1 MTYQPTPEQHR
12 AEDAPMGYKGVGHYD
27 TGTVIKLAQGKYGWC
42 ACTDT
47 AAAAGDTADKA
58 IRALSEWSFYNMRQA
73 SDPASIVRYAAVIA
87 AAEQLTGYVPR
98 AIARRGKR

>member
-12 AEDAPMGYKGVGHYD
+12 AEDVPYGFTGCGHYD
-27 TGTVIKLAQGKYGWC
+27 TGTIIKLSHGKHGWC

-47 AAAAGDTADKA
+47 MAVAGDTADKA
-58 IRALSEWSFYNMRQA
+58 ICAMADWSWDHMRQ
-73 SDPASIVRYAAVIA
+73 SDSPGNIAHYAAVIA